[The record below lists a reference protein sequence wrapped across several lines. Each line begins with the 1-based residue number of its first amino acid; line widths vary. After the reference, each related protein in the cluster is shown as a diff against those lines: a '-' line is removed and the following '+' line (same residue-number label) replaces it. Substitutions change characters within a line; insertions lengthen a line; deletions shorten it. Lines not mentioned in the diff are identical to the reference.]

1 MIWDKC
7 LKRLLSD
14 LSENDI
20 NLWLKPLQATETDTS
35 LRILAPNQ
43 IIIEKVS
50 NEYLN
55 LITAAC
61 KDITGNLSFTVNI
74 SLPQNNHNNNPT
86 TQSKLENNIPSNVDT
101 RFCFNNFVEG
111 RSNTMAKAFALQ
123 VAQEPL
129 TQLNPLFIYG
139 STGLGKTHILHA
151 IGNEIIKNEPDA
163 TVCYVHS
170 EQFVNELINTIRT
183 KNMSS
188 IEEFKNKYR
197 SVTALLIDDI
207 QFFAG
212 KDRSQ
217 EEFFHT
223 FNALLQNKQRVI
235 ITSDKFPKEVNG
247 LEPRLKS
254 RMGWG
259 LSVCIDP
266 PDFET
271 RVAILQEKAL
281 NQGITLSDEVAY
293 YIAKNIKSNV
303 RELEGVL
310 YTLIANAKFKKSDI
324 NLDFTK
330 ETLKPT
336 VNVHNRQITIN
347 NIQKQVARYYNI
359 RLSDLLSK
367 RRTRS
372 LARPRQV
379 AMYLSKELTDKSLPE
394 IGDEFAGRDHTT
406 VLYAHKK
413 VKELMDELPEMEEDV
428 RKLINLLS
436 E

>member
-1 MIWDKC
+1 MLWEKC

-14 LSENDI
+14 ISDKDI
-20 NLWLKPLQATETDTS
+20 NVWLKPLEVIENETS
-35 LRILAPNQ
+35 LKIFATNQ
-43 IIIEKVS
+43 HIINIVTKSYLDLIRAACIEISENQNFSVSITFPVS
-50 NEYLN
+50 NSIDE
-55 LITAAC
+55 T
-61 KDITGNLSFTVNI
+61 
-74 SLPQNNHNNNPT
+74 PPT
-86 TQSKLENNIPSNVDT
+86 RQLENKIPSNVDK
-101 RFCFNNFVEG
+101 RFCFDNFVEG
-111 RSNTMAKAFALQ
+111 RSNTMAKAFAQQ

-139 STGLGKTHILHA
+139 STGLGKTHLLHA
-151 IGNEIIKNEPDA
+151 IGNEILKYDSKA
-163 TVCYVHS
+163 VVCYVHS
-170 EQFVNELINTIRT
+170 EQFVNELIYLIRT

-188 IEEFKNKYR
+188 IEQFKKKYR
-197 SVTALLIDDI
+197 SVSALLIDDI

-212 KDRSQ
+212 KEASQ

-247 LEPRLKS
+247 LDPRLKS

-271 RVAILQEKAL
+271 RVAILQEKAI
-281 NQGITLSDEVAY
+281 NQGIQLVDDVAY

-310 YTLIANAKFKKSDI
+310 YTLIANAQFKKSEI
-324 NLDFTK
+324 TLTFAK

-347 NIQKQVARYYNI
+347 IIQKQVARYYNI

-367 RRTRS
+367 KRTRS
-372 LARPRQV
+372 LARPRQI
-379 AMYLSKELTDKSLPE
+379 AMYLAKELTDKSLPE

-413 VKELMDELPEMEEDV
+413 IKQLINEFPEFEEDA
-428 RKLINLLS
+428 RKLINLLN